1 LVLRI
6 AIGCLWDAGT
16 LAGQPASDLLQSAIF
31 AQETAGD
38 LDGAIRIYRQILS
51 SPPGMRAYAAQ
62 AQYRLG
68 ICLLRKG
75 DTAGGV
81 EALQAVIRNFPE
93 EREFVAL
100 ARESMPNPGGLL
112 PAPWSESEVAE
123 YRWAIPN
130 VDDGWSL
137 TRIAPSPDR
146 KNLRIQINFYSPR
159 LYRTTVEVDRA
170 RLRPVRSVYR
180 APSQPVRPG
189 LWRGV
194 RMAETGPGRERTA
207 VYEYGEVL
215 YLLRRMPL
223 YTGWAA
229 TIPVSGPD
237 GILTQLNASVT
248 GVETITAPAGKFK
261 CFRVS
266 LATAPGTAA
275 SKYSAAGTDWQ
286 TADQLLWYAV
296 DGARPLVKMQVGPSV
311 GELTSVRTGESQ
323 GATSYRDP
331 AVGFSFAVPAGW
343 VYHSRPGSTGE
354 GTSVDLLDPDL
365 EVLVTIAFKAKKTAS
380 AEIEKE
386 LMAGALTE
394 QGLRPQLATKGE
406 LQKGQIGGRASV
418 TWIGERDGPEGRVVR
433 MTTWVQSESTRG
445 SIAVTVP
452 ATEFDRFRAR
462 FQPIL
467 DSFRMP

>member
-1 LVLRI
+1 LGFRI
-6 AIGCLWDAGT
+6 AIVSLLAAAT

-38 LDGAIRIYRQILS
+38 LDGAIRIYRQILDAS
-51 SPPGMRAYAAQ
+51 PGMRVYAAQ
-62 AQYRLG
+62 AQYRLA

-75 DTAGGV
+75 DTAGGM
-81 EALQAVIRNFPE
+81 EALQTVIRKYPE
-93 EREFVAL
+93 ERELVAL
-100 ARESMPNPGGLL
+100 ARESMPGGLL
-112 PAPWSESEVAE
+112 PAPWSEPEVAE
-123 YRWAIPN
+123 YRWTIPD

-137 TRIAPSPDR
+137 TRIAPGPARS
-146 KNLRIQINFYSPR
+146 LRIQINFYSPR

-170 RLRPVRSVYR
+170 KLRPVRSVYR
-180 APSQPVRPG
+180 APSQPARPG
-189 LWRGV
+189 AWRGARIGEAV
-194 RMAETGPGRERTA
+194 PGRESTA

-223 YTGWAA
+223 YAGWTA
-229 TIPVSGPD
+229 TIPVVGPD
-237 GILTQLNASVT
+237 GSVTQLKASVA

-261 CFRVS
+261 CFKVS
-266 LATAPGTAA
+266 LATAPGITP

-286 TADQLLWYAV
+286 AAEQWLWYAV
-296 DGARPLVKMQVGPSV
+296 DGSRPLVRMQVGQAV

-343 VYHSRPGSTGE
+343 VYHARPSSAGA
-354 GTSVDLLDPDL
+354 GTSVDLLDPDF
-365 EVLVTIAFKAKKTAS
+365 EVMVTIAFKPKKTAPEKIKEELLAGVA
-380 AEIEKE
+380 AEQ
-386 LMAGALTE
+386 A
-394 QGLRPQLATKGE
+394 LRPALETRVEVEEGRV
-406 LQKGQIGGRASV
+406 GGRASV
-418 TWIGERDGPEGRVVR
+418 TWIGERDGPEGRVRR

-452 ATEFDRFRAR
+452 AKDFDRFRAR